1 MIIGTS
7 GMPSSTEPVG
17 GFVTT
22 PTRNNENLNYS
33 ITCVVP
39 STATSGNITATG
51 TAIVKPTLTWAA
63 LTGTYTT
70 FTTPSSTTP
79 GTPYDTYP
87 YDAEARRT
95 ATITW
100 VVTNDTKVLFLDS
113 YAVTS
118 SVGSTT
124 INKALSNQD
133 GILTATIVLPA
144 ISANTIAT
152 TTLNPTTN
160 AEETAALGTLPSNP
174 PAFATTGAT
183 PLVLGDDAAEKSN
196 VDITVS
202 PQSGQGW
209 VLINS
214 AAGSAVVEPN
224 GQFTISA
231 EDNTTG
237 SSRSATVTVSCA
249 NTRITPALADHVIN
263 ITQN

>member
-1 MIIGTS
+1 M
-7 GMPSSTEPVG
+7 
-17 GFVTT
+17 
-22 PTRNNENLNYS
+22 
-33 ITCVVP
+33 
-39 STATSGNITATG
+39 
-51 TAIVKPTLTWAA
+51 
-63 LTGTYTT
+63 
-70 FTTPSSTTP
+70 
-79 GTPYDTYP
+79 
-87 YDAEARRT
+87 
-95 ATITW
+95 
-100 VVTNDTKVLFLDS
+100 
-113 YAVTS
+113 
-118 SVGSTT
+118 GSTT

-133 GILTATIVLPA
+133 GILTATIILPA

-202 PQSGQGW
+202 PQSGQSW
-209 VLINS
+209 ILINS
-214 AAGSAVVEPN
+214 AAGSAAIEPN

-249 NTRITPALADHVIN
+249 NTRITPALTDHVITIN
-263 ITQN
+263 QN